1 MRTKTRWITGSFSSV
16 MYPGGGDS
24 VIGKAALSG
33 TETASSSRLG
43 RIGGSRG
50 IWKTERDGIVQA
62 GVEREDFSG
71 FRGSR
76 QIRMFRKIH
85 PTPKKDSYLL
95 PRFFTAVCLREISL
109 TDQ

>member
-1 MRTKTRWITGSFSSV
+1 

-62 GVEREDFSG
+62 GVEM
-71 FRGSR
+71 R
-76 QIRMFRKIH
+76 QIFPDFAAQDKLECPEKYSRLLKRTHTFYQ
-85 PTPKKDSYLL
+85 DSLQ
-95 PRFFTAVCLREISL
+95 RFV
-109 TDQ
+109 